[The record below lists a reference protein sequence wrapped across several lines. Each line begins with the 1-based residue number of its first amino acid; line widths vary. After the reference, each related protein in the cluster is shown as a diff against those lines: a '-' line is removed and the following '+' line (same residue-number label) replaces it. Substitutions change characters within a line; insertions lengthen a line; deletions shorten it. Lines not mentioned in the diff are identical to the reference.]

1 MYDFFLI
8 LHNLIRWLVLLAA
21 AWALF
26 RAYVG
31 WLGKRA
37 WTPRDR
43 QAGML
48 FSIAYDIQLLFGI
61 VLAFISPL
69 VRTALRDFSVIMQV
83 DDLRRIVVEHVPLM
97 LISLV
102 IVHATSMIARRAS
115 EDTAKHRIAA
125 LGYSLAIVV
134 VLIAIPWGKPLLR
147 GLG

>member
-1 MYDFFLI
+1 MYNFFLI
-8 LHNLIRWLVLLAA
+8 LHNLIRWLVILAA
-21 AWALF
+21 AWAIF
-26 RAYVG
+26 RAYLG
-31 WLGKRA
+31 WLGKRV

-48 FSIAYDIQLLFGI
+48 FSIAYDVQLLFGI

-69 VRTALRDFSVIMQV
+69 VRTALRDFGAAIRVE
-83 DDLRRIVVEHVPLM
+83 DLRIIVVEHIPLM

-115 EDTAKHRIAA
+115 DHTAKHRISA
-125 LGYSLAIVV
+125 LGYSLATLI